1 MFKTTSK
8 LWSSSQLFP
17 FLFLCSQNYFEN
29 MKKFHHFLF
38 AFILE
43 IIFSLH
49 WSAESHSKSS
59 TNDILYIYNMEILY
73 VYRDVF
79 TFLFFIHLFSC
90 AGSLIFV
97 VACGIFSF
105 SMCDLV
111 PWWGIKSRL
120 PPLGVQSLSHRT
132 IKEHPYWHIYIYIYI
147 YIYLNLI
154 WKSSALVLGLTIKQT
169 GWFNTVCAQ
178 SGLTLCDLMDGS
190 SSGSSVHGIF

>member
-1 MFKTTSK
+1 MFLKNNFNLLHLDMFKTTSK

-17 FLFLCSQNYFEN
+17 FLFLCFQNYFEN

-49 WSAESHSKSS
+49 WSVESHSKSS
-59 TNDILYIYNMEILY
+59 TNDILYLYIYIY
-73 VYRDVF
+73 VIWKYYMYIGMSLLFKNVV
-79 TFLFFIHLFSC
+79 LFFIHLFSC

-111 PWWGIKSRL
+111 PWWGIKSRP
-120 PPLGVQSLSHRT
+120 PPLEAQSLSHRT
-132 IKEHPYWHIYIYIYI
+132 IKEHPYW
-147 YIYLNLI
+147 
-154 WKSSALVLGLTIKQT
+154 
-169 GWFNTVCAQ
+169 
-178 SGLTLCDLMDGS
+178 DR
-190 SSGSSVHGIF
+190 